1 MAAADP
7 TSARSSADDGF
18 ERKGDNLKYY
28 CVVFGILCAVIVG
41 VAIHQSGEL
50 DEYRAANAATD
61 RLLTGEGLAER
72 SSSGQP
78 GRIRDLAIEIEKM
91 VNWYKQSVGDDA
103 DSGASISEARMRDA
117 ALRAQVKQAYAST
130 DRDDPNRAK
139 GYRTRSRE
147 FHYDPTTLDR
157 LNELVMVIEL
167 MGRYRVYEMRWKLE
181 EGKENSE
188 PPFNRINKP
197 VIRVGFRQP
206 LSAGQ

>member
-1 MAAADP
+1 M
-7 TSARSSADDGF
+7 SDDGF
-18 ERKGDNLKYY
+18 ERKSDNLKYY

-41 VAIHQSGEL
+41 VAIHQRSEL
-50 DEYRAANAATD
+50 EQYRSANAAAD

-72 SSSGQP
+72 TSTGQP
-78 GRIRDLAIEIEKM
+78 NRVRDLAIEIEKM

-117 ALRAQVKQAYAST
+117 AVRAQVKQAYAGT

-139 GYRTRSRE
+139 SYRTRSRE
-147 FHYDPTTLDR
+147 FHYDPMSLDR
-157 LNELVMVIEL
+157 LNELIMVIEL
-167 MGRYRVYEMRWKLE
+167 MGRYRVYELRWKLL

-188 PPFNRINKP
+188 PPFHQIGKP